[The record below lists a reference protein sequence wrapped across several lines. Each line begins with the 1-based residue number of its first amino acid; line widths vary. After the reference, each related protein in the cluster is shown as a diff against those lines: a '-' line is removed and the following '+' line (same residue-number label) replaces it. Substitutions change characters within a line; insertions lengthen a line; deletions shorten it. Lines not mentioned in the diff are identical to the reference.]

1 MRYQALHSS
10 IAVFRKCLTL
20 VFSGAVVYCTPAA
33 TVWNGPT
40 VTYNQPAPDPTQAV
54 NQDRL
59 TAHVWLT
66 RAASKGLFNSVTET
80 AATANSPADTE
91 WAFGTLDNY
100 ASLTYTNWLAWL
112 NGQSP
117 TNLVGQQTVVHLISD
132 DTYIAVQF
140 TFWGSHASGGFA
152 YQRTTPPSTS
162 LSGGTM
168 VAGQFSFNYTASPG
182 LTYVVQSSPN
192 LADWN
197 PISTNVAS
205 SNPVHFTDESAPSSR
220 RFFRVMRVL
229 NP

>member
-1 MRYQALHSS
+1 MAF
-10 IAVFRKCLTL
+10 AA
-20 VFSGAVVYCTPAA
+20 AVVFGAHAA
-33 TVWNGPT
+33 SVWNGPV

-66 RAASKGLFNSVTET
+66 RAASKGLFNAVTET

-140 TFWGSHASGGFA
+140 TIWGSHASGGFA
-152 YQRTTPPSTS
+152 YERSTPPSTT
-162 LSGGTM
+162 LSTGAM
-168 VAGQFSFNYTASPG
+168 VAGQFSFSYTASPG
-182 LTYVVQSSPN
+182 LTYVVQSSSN
-192 LADWN
+192 LADWSPMN
-197 PISTNVAS
+197 TNVSS
-205 SNPVHFTDESAPSSR
+205 SNPVPFTDESAPSGP
-220 RFFRVMRVL
+220 RFYRVMRVL